1 VPEKG
6 NSTKRKRAKRGG
18 KKGKT
23 SRACF
28 NCGKEGHF
36 ARDCT
41 EPKKVLPNL
50 SSRFIF
56 VTIHVMVAHLSSD
69 WIVDSRATKHV
80 ARDQVEFMEYRR
92 IPSGSKVLFMGNGD
106 SIDVLGMRTY
116 KLDLRGGH
124 TLLINETSYQLLLC
138 LG

>member
-1 VPEKG
+1 
-6 NSTKRKRAKRGG
+6 
-18 KKGKT
+18 
-23 SRACF
+23 
-28 NCGKEGHF
+28 
-36 ARDCT
+36 
-41 EPKKVLPNL
+41 
-50 SSRFIF
+50 
-56 VTIHVMVAHLSSD
+56 
-69 WIVDSRATKHV
+69 
-80 ARDQVEFMEYRR
+80 MEYRR